1 MLDSTDPTDHPLN
14 ANALLVMTTCANA
27 REANQLAATLVEQRL
42 AACVNTVP
50 DITSTYRWE
59 DKVQQESEAL
69 LVIKTTADRYPALE
83 QAICDA
89 SGYDLPEVIALP
101 ITTGLPGYL
110 QWLASSVV
118 AAPDRSQA

>member
-1 MLDSTDPTDHPLN
+1 MN

-59 DKVQQESEAL
+59 EKVQQESESL

-83 QAICDA
+83 QAIRDA

-101 ITTGLPGYL
+101 VTGGLPGYL
-110 QWLASSVV
+110 QWLVTSVV
-118 AAPDRSQA
+118 ATPDGSQA